1 LEESFLMLWPKAWE
15 ILNGKFRNHSNA
27 LFFLVFLEGHIS
39 AFWDHTP
46 VYACLRDFFFLIPF
60 FGEWWQVAVTTVCGW
75 WLWMPAGPFLWV
87 ALAVAGVT
95 AALRESS
102 GMG

>member
-46 VYACLRDFFFLIPF
+46 VYACLRDFFFSSLFLGSGGRSQSPLCVAGG
-60 FGEWWQVAVTTVCGW
+60 FGC
-75 WLWMPAGPFLWV
+75 LLGPFYGLP
-87 ALAVAGVT
+87 
-95 AALRESS
+95 
-102 GMG
+102 